1 MAPVHAGMK
10 RRHFLK
16 ALGTAAVALAAA
28 SLPTPTPTP
37 QPAIARDF
45 VADLSRMV
53 EHEGRITM
61 RLLREYNVGRSQHV
75 NRFDVLYGWA
85 AVKPSLEV
93 RLVS

>member
-16 ALGTAAVALAAA
+16 ALGTAVVAVAAA

-37 QPAIARDF
+37 QPAITRDF

-61 RLLREYNVGRSQHV
+61 RLLREYSVGRSQHV
-75 NRFDVLYGWA
+75 NRLDVLYGWA
-85 AVKPSLEV
+85 VVKPHHGIKV
-93 RLVS
+93 VS